1 MEDYI
6 NEFGKFIYGKL
17 QEKLKSH
24 EEYQRL
30 HKIYDEVNEKKQK
43 ICYNEYVWTDDFGED
58 FYSSLPIDFTRM
70 RRTVENYEEDRA
82 KIQQKLEKS
91 IFRKGKYRSE
101 LEDLDSTY
109 EYCTEK
115 LAEYDE
121 LTKHIESVGYD
132 RLKFEKKFEDIKKD
146 LIKEIIYEN
155 SEELIVSMA
164 LSQAILKEGHVYL
177 SPQYS
182 SLTQTAMEIIC
193 SEVKSMLAEEKQCSA
208 VTDLKS
214 HFEEIV
220 SQKAEDEIEA
230 E

>member
-1 MEDYI
+1 MIIIKGTMDIANIKNYVDT
-6 NEFGKFIYGKL
+6 IYM
-17 QEKLKSH
+17 
-24 EEYQRL
+24 
-30 HKIYDEVNEKKQK
+30 N
-43 ICYNEYVWTDDFGED
+43 
-58 FYSSLPIDFTRM
+58 
-70 RRTVENYEEDRA
+70 
-82 KIQQKLEKS
+82 
-91 IFRKGKYRSE
+91 
-101 LEDLDSTY
+101 
-109 EYCTEK
+109 
-115 LAEYDE
+115 DE
-121 LTKHIESVGYD
+121 LVQGKPYIETK
-132 RLKFEKKFEDIKKD
+132 LKD

-164 LSQAILKEGHVYL
+164 LSQAILKKVHVYL

-214 HFEEIV
+214 HFEELV